1 MLQISIALPEPRMK
15 LFSKFLSPTDIQKR
29 LSIPMKSF
37 ASFPRFKVGH
47 ALDLKVKD
55 ETGNQWLF
63 RLSIRKKHYLKPV
76 FSKGWCK
83 FVQSKNLKVGD
94 KVKLYKEEDEASGA
108 QFKIKAKKTVRIFG
122 VVFGYAKA

>member
-1 MLQISIALPEPRMK
+1 MK
-15 LFSKFLSPTDIQKR
+15 LFSKILSGTDIRKR

-37 ASFPRFKVGH
+37 VSFPRCKVGH
-47 ALDLKVKD
+47 ALDLPVKD
-55 ETGNQWLF
+55 KRGSLWLF
-63 RLSIRKKHYLKPV
+63 RLSIRKKNYLKPV

-94 KVKLYKEEDEASGA
+94 KVKFYKEEDEASGA
-108 QFKIKAKKTVRIFG
+108 QFKIKAKKAVKIFG